1 MAAGAT
7 IGSNHNSRSPDG
19 EIQAGRGFWPG
30 LCVSLKHNSK
40 FASFTILA
48 KGDYPVEL
56 NIPIPFSLVSNDV
69 ANDRLLVMPGYW
81 FQYNMYALARNSWKY
96 VARDHRITKKQLIE
110 FGFLAPDTINEII
123 TSITLLQKLTGKA
136 YLKSTND
143 TARPGEEEIIRI
155 GKNLL
160 EANDPIVNE
169 LEIVSHEFENS
180 SRKAVLIKVQNA
192 YNQFKELITY
202 NAVQQMI
209 PFLADNSVKTI
220 AQFQAQL
227 PVKTSLS
234 SWMNI
239 GGQLILRSAI
249 DKLLIQI
256 VSNKVKTWDDVH
268 SFYASNADQYP
279 LEKLKHAAAAL
290 KEVHGI
296 SLKKANITTINN
308 LLQQSITTK
317 EWMVKGIHDSRAKDY
332 TNAFRKMA
340 FNNIDEMNAVTG
352 KLNDNSFIKQELAA
366 LASYKKTI
374 QQLVKKLG

>member
-1 MAAGAT
+1 
-7 IGSNHNSRSPDG
+7 
-19 EIQAGRGFWPG
+19 
-30 LCVSLKHNSK
+30 
-40 FASFTILA
+40 
-48 KGDYPVEL
+48 
-56 NIPIPFSLVSNDV
+56 
-69 ANDRLLVMPGYW
+69 
-81 FQYNMYALARNSWKY
+81 
-96 VARDHRITKKQLIE
+96 
-110 FGFLAPDTINEII
+110 
-123 TSITLLQKLTGKA
+123 
-136 YLKSTND
+136 
-143 TARPGEEEIIRI
+143 
-155 GKNLL
+155 
-160 EANDPIVNE
+160 
-169 LEIVSHEFENS
+169 
-180 SRKAVLIKVQNA
+180 
-192 YNQFKELITY
+192 
-202 NAVQQMI
+202 MI